1 MLMPGG
7 QSTRDGPLRAHRRPV
22 FPGPRPRQV
31 CSPGAGHAGPPE
43 ASEESVPGP
52 WRSQN
57 PSLPAVNVHIGALR
71 RAKGGYA
78 GDPTSSRRCQR
89 ARLAT
94 RLRRLLAGAHAHKA
108 RRHQCAHRLHRRRCA
123 MGPCRMLARCGHD
136 EHRRCG
142 RCGRSARAGQELAH
156 HQGAAVARLRPSPA
170 SPVEQ
175 RAVRNMLSDHTT
187 KGEMKN
193 EGPRRCLSE

>member
-1 MLMPGG
+1 MRSAANWRNSGLAGKPGRLAMLMPGG

-108 RRHQCAHRLHRRRCA
+108 RRHQCAHRLHRHLHRAHLDVRRSIV
-123 MGPCRMLARCGHD
+123 LYD
-136 EHRRCG
+136 E
-142 RCGRSARAGQELAH
+142 SATFAYATDEL
-156 HQGAAVARLRPSPA
+156 PSDNQLQA
-170 SPVEQ
+170 LYESSG
-175 RAVRNMLSDHTT
+175 VRYWSR
-187 KGEMKN
+187 G
-193 EGPRRCLSE
+193 C